1 MSQIELAAF
10 QVSRRSVP
18 WMLAAVVAA
27 LLPHATHMPVWLS
40 LVCALCIAW
49 RYGVHRGRI
58 GYPSRRLQALFTL
71 ALLAGILLHYRT
83 LAGHQAGTAM
93 LVAMFALKLLEM
105 YKERDAYVVILIG
118 YFVAATAFL
127 FFFTLAMAVY
137 VIGVA
142 LLFTAALVS
151 INASLDAPRFEPLK
165 RASLMLLQSIPIAIL
180 LFVVLPRIG
189 PLWSLGLQPSDART
203 GISDEMSPGSVGKL
217 AQSGALAFRAD
228 FDGLVPPSARLY
240 WRGLT
245 LGEFDGKTWRQG
257 QDPEQYPALLW
268 YPRDSR
274 PPWAERLVATQQ
286 QAQAESAAATDTAR
300 SISKYDVLI
309 EPTQR
314 QWLFALTVPFTLE
327 KDIALVF
334 DHRLRAR
341 APLKTLTRYRVVSVA
356 GLARD
361 IEPPAWLLADNLRV
375 PAGSNPQARQWALQQ
390 RAEVDSDLA
399 FANRVIAFF
408 RDEGFSYTLSP
419 PVLGAQAVDEF
430 MFTTRRGFCEHYAST
445 FAYLMRAAGIPARV
459 VVGYQGGEVNSLSGT
474 VQVRQYDAHAWAEI
488 WLPSRGWVEFDPTAV
503 VAPERIEQG
512 SRAALGRAESLFDAG
527 TFGTGMISDT
537 VRKLGDAVDFLNHG
551 WNRWVLGFDDDAQ
564 QGFLRRWLGSLS
576 PYRIG
581 MLVLGVGA
589 LVVGVLS
596 LWMFRGALFKR
607 SDPVMD
613 EYRRFCAA
621 WSARGYERRDAEG
634 PYSYLARLQAAEPRR
649 ALELQR
655 FVVLYVQIAYGGQPA
670 SRAALHKLRVAR
682 SLAA

>member
-27 LLPHATHMPVWLS
+27 LLPHVAHMPVWLT
-40 LVCALCIAW
+40 LVCVLCVVW
-49 RYGVHRGRI
+49 RYGVHRGRM
-58 GYPSRRLQALFTL
+58 GYPSRRLQALFTV

-83 LAGHQAGTAM
+83 LAGHQAGTAT
-93 LVAMFALKLLEM
+93 LAAMFALKLLEM

-189 PLWSLGLQPSDART
+189 PLWSLGLKPSDART

-217 AQSGALAFRAD
+217 AQSDALAFRAD
-228 FDGLVPPSARLY
+228 FDGPVPPSARLY

-257 QDPEQYPALLW
+257 QDLERNPSLLW
-268 YPRDSR
+268 YPRDNR
-274 PPWAERLVATQQ
+274 PPWAERLVANQV
-286 QAQAESAAATDTAR
+286 QAESTATDTTR
-300 SISKYDVLI
+300 SILKYEVVI

-314 QWLFALTVPFTLE
+314 QWLFALTVPFTAE
-327 KDIALVF
+327 AQKDIALVF

-341 APLKTLTRYRVVSVA
+341 VPLKTLTRYPVVSVS

-361 IEPPAWLLADNLRV
+361 PELPAWLLADSLRV

-390 RAEVDSDLA
+390 RAEVDTDLA
-399 FANRVIAFF
+399 FVNRVIAFF
-408 RDEGFSYTLSP
+408 RDEGFSYTLTP

-445 FAYLMRAAGIPARV
+445 LTYLMRAAGIPARV

-474 VQVRQYDAHAWAEI
+474 VQVRQYDAHAWTEI
-488 WLPSRGWVEFDPTAV
+488 WLPGRGWVEFDPTAV

-512 SRAALGRAESLFDAG
+512 SRATPGRAESLFEAG
-527 TFGTGMISDT
+527 AFGVGVMGDT
-537 VRKLGDAVDFLNHG
+537 LRKLGDAVDFLNHG

-581 MLVLGVGA
+581 MLVLGVGV
-589 LVVGVLS
+589 LVIGLLS
-596 LWMFRGALFKR
+596 LWMFRGTLFKR
-607 SDPVMD
+607 SDPVMV
-613 EYRRFCAA
+613 EYRRFCAV
-621 WSARGYERRDAEG
+621 WSVRGHERRDNEG
-634 PYSYLARLQAAEPRR
+634 PYNYLARLQAAEPRR

-670 SRAALHKLRVAR
+670 SRAALRKLRAAR
-682 SLAA
+682 ALAS